1 MRCLNV
7 KLTYDCNNDCPFCFA
22 CMLRGERISLP
33 GILRA
38 IETGYERGCRS
49 LVVSG
54 GEPTLMP
61 SLVMEALQRAR
72 SLGYERLTMQTNGS
86 GLAGDDGLGN
96 LLSSIAAD
104 IELSI
109 SFSVH
114 GPSAEFH
121 DAICARRGAFCD
133 LMAAMERAAG
143 DIDATI
149 LTNTVITQPNVHHLA
164 AIADVVAPFRVST
177 MQFAMMHAPHNGAL
191 RRAHTVIRSGPCAC
205 PVHRQRDAAYGGD
218 PVLPDVWS
226 GGMRGRKLLA
236 AAPGPVQPGW

>member
-1 MRCLNV
+1 
-7 KLTYDCNNDCPFCFA
+7 
-22 CMLRGERISLP
+22 
-33 GILRA
+33 
-38 IETGYERGCRS
+38 
-49 LVVSG
+49 
-54 GEPTLMP
+54 
-61 SLVMEALQRAR
+61 MEALQRAR

-177 MQFAMMHAPHNGAL
+177 MQFAMMHAPHNDAL
-191 RRAHTVIRSGPCAC
+191 SVGLIRSSEAVRALAPYIDRETLRTEGIPFCLMYGLEEC
-205 PVHRQRDAAYGGD
+205 VGESYWPQHLDLFNRDGD
-218 PVLPDVWS
+218 YRGDFDQLAD
-226 GGMRGRKLLA
+226 GMRTKLPACSRCIMDEICRGAWAEHLGELA
-236 AAPGPVQPGW
+236 EHAKPIC